1 MSTHS
6 TSSNFFA
13 TAFRHRL
20 AWPLLTLVLL
30 LALNAAFNPS
40 FLHLEWRDGHLYGS
54 LIDILNRAAPLVL
67 VSLGMTLVIATRGI
81 DISVGA
87 VVAIAA
93 ALAAWMIGGSVVRA
107 TSAASRCRWRSLA
120 ALGVALVCG
129 LWNGLLVARVGMQPI
144 IATLILM
151 VAGRGIAQLI
161 TGGQIITIYYAAL
174 LLPRQ
179 RLPARACPSRSS
191 SWRWC
196 SSRCYLAIT
205 RTALGLFIQAVGINP
220 TAARVAGVQARR
232 LVVGAYAFC
241 GVCAGVAGLLIS
253 SNVKSADGNN
263 AGQLLELDAI
273 LAVTLGGTALTG
285 GRFSLV
291 GSVIGA
297 LIIQTLTYAIYSLG
311 VPPEIN
317 LVVKAVVVFAV
328 MLLQSPEFRA
338 TLGQLVRRPA
348 LEGARAM
355 SAVMDK
361 REAAATGTTRRAPR
375 TARAS
380 TPSTCRWPPPSR
392 SSC

>member
-1 MSTHS
+1 MSEERS
-6 TSSNFFA
+6 PPSLISVLL
-13 TAFRHRL
+13 RHRL
-20 AWPLLTLVLL
+20 AWPLITLALL
-30 LALNAAFNPS
+30 LIVNTVFNGS
-40 FLHLEWRDGHLYGS
+40 FLHIEWRDGHLYGS

-67 VSLGMTLVIATRGI
+67 VSLGMTMVIATRGI

-93 ALAAWMIGGSVVRA
+93 AVAGWMIGGAVSG
-107 TSAASRCRWRSLA
+107 TESRFPLPVA
-120 ALGVALVCG
+120 ILGALGVALLCG
-129 LWNGLLVARVGMQPI
+129 VWNGILVARVGMQPI

-161 TGGQIITIYYAAL
+161 TDGQIITIYYTPFFFLGGGYLFGLPFSLFVAAAVFAVL
-174 LLPRQ
+174 
-179 RLPARACPSRSS
+179 
-191 SWRWC
+191 
-196 SSRCYLAIT
+196 YLAIT
-205 RTALGLFIQAVGINP
+205 RTALGLFVQAVGINP
-220 TAARVAGVQARR
+220 TAARVAGVQAGR
-232 LVVGAYAFC
+232 LIVAAYVFC
-241 GVCAGVAGLLIS
+241 GVCAGIAGLLIS

-317 LVVKAVVVFAV
+317 LVVKAVVVFVV

-338 TLGQLVRRPA
+338 QVGDLARRPNAKGA
-348 LEGARAM
+348 L
-355 SAVMDK
+355 S
-361 REAAATGTTRRAPR
+361 
-375 TARAS
+375 
-380 TPSTCRWPPPSR
+380 
-392 SSC
+392 